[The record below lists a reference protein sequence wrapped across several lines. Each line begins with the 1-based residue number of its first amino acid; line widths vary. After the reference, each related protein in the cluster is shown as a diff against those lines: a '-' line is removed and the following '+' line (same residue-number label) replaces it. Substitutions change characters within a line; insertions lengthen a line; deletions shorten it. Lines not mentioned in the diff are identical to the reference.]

1 MAETKTVRK
10 GRLVTIRR
18 KVQTS
23 GPWSGLVRPDGEL
36 APVISMD
43 ARSESLYMVL
53 TDPKMVVKSGHELLV
68 VDLLG
73 SDGDVQ
79 EDFLVEF
86 LEVVS

>member
-1 MAETKTVRK
+1 MRIVSPVMD
-10 GRLVTIRR
+10 VTPM
-18 KVQTS
+18 V
-23 GPWSGLVRPDGEL
+23 
-36 APVISMD
+36 AISMD

-53 TDPKMVVKSGHELLV
+53 TDPKMAVRSGHEFLV

-86 LEVVS
+86 LDVVS